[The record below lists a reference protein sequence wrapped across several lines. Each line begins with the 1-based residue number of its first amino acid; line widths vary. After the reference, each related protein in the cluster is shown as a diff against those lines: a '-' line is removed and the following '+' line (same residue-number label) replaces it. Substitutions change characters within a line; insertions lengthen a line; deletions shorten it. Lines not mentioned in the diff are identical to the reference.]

1 MYFLIQI
8 IPAINCGY
16 HYQAIFDLRAPSLKR
31 AISLMLPRTIGIAA
45 NQLNLIAPTIIASS
59 LAAGSIAIFNLASNI
74 AAIPVGIIGVSWA
87 TAAFASFSRLY
98 SQKQYS
104 QLAQK
109 FCESYCQIGYFI
121 IPASFLI
128 FILRQPIVDFLYYH
142 GQFSHQAALLTSAS
156 VGLFCLGIYFSSIM
170 PLLFRLFFATR
181 DTASPTW
188 STIISVTVNIVL
200 NYAFVQA
207 LTSGPFAD
215 FYGTFLD

>member
-1 MYFLIQI
+1 LPLFLWELSAFLGQ
-8 IPAINCGY
+8 PRLLLLFS
-16 HYQAIFDLRAPSLKR
+16 FDIARNNILK
-31 AISLMLPRTIGIAA
+31 
-45 NQLNLIAPTIIASS
+45 
-59 LAAGSIAIFNLASNI
+59 
-74 AAIPVGIIGVSWA
+74 
-87 TAAFASFSRLY
+87 
-98 SQKQYS
+98 
-104 QLAQK
+104 LAQK

-188 STIISVTVNIVL
+188 STI
-200 NYAFVQA
+200 
-207 LTSGPFAD
+207 
-215 FYGTFLD
+215 TFC